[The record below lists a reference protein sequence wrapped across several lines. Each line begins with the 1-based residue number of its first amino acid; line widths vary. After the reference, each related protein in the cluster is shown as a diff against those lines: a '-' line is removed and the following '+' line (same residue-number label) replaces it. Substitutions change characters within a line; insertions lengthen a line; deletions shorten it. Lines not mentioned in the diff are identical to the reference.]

1 VWRVESTSIEEWRRL
16 LGDRFA
22 SFPGLRECRTVCPF
36 LKAGDVVEVEIDGIG
51 TLRTPLEAMPKV
63 STEAKK

>member
-1 VWRVESTSIEEWRRL
+1 L
-16 LGDRFA
+16 LGPQPL
-22 SFPGLRECRTVCPF
+22 FPGDVISTGSPEGVGVGRRPPEF

-63 STEAKK
+63 RTEAKK